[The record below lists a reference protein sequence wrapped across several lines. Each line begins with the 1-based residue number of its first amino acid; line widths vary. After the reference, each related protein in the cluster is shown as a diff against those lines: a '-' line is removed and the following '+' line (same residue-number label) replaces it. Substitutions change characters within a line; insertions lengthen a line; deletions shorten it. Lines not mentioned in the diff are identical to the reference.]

1 MSFHRFAL
9 SCVFSVFAATS
20 LGAALPRDAQYG
32 HLPLHFEP
40 NVGQADANVR
50 FLSRGSGYALFLT
63 QSDTVAVLRN
73 PSSCESV
80 VRLRFVG
87 ANEHAS
93 TAGERGTG
101 GITNDFRGNDPR
113 RWRSGIP
120 HFERVR
126 MSGVYDGIDLVYYG
140 TEGGVEYDFVV
151 APGSDP
157 GRIAMRFEGP
167 HQIDVDAGGDL
178 VLHLEG
184 GMIRQRRPVAYQE
197 RAGVRRA
204 VAARYRQDAPR
215 QFAIELGAYDHT
227 LPLIIDPVLAWS
239 TYLGGTGSDQAF
251 SIAVDGTGST
261 YVTGMTSSANF
272 PTANALQATFAG
284 SADAFVGKL
293 NPAGTAL
300 VYSTYLGG
308 SGTDIGRDIA
318 VDADGNAYVTGQT
331 FSTDFPAVNAIQAAF
346 GGTSDAFLVKLNAAG
361 SALVYATYLGGT
373 LDDDG
378 RSVTLDAARNAYV
391 AGTTHSA
398 NYPTAN
404 AIQAVNA
411 GSPDAFLTKVN
422 AAGSALVYSTY
433 VGGSASD
440 FGYGV
445 AVDGGG
451 AAYVAGVTQSANFP
465 VANAIQASLGGTEDA
480 FVLKVNAAGTAFV
493 YSTYLGGSTTDGARA
508 VALDGAG
515 SAYVAGYT
523 NSTNFPTAN
532 AVQGASA
539 GALDAF
545 VTKMNP
551 AGSALVYSTYLGGS
565 ASEIANGIAVDSAGR
580 AHVIGDTNSTNFPTA
595 APVQAANGGT
605 EDVFVTKFNA
615 AGTALVYSTYLGGS
629 LTEHGYDL
637 AVGSAG
643 DAYLAGQTSSTDFP
657 TANAIQASQAG
668 NGDAFVAKLVD
679 SADVAIAKAADG
691 AFVAGQNSTFEI
703 TVTNTGATAAL
714 DVVVTDALPAGV
726 TLVSATPSQGSCPGT
741 SPVTCN
747 LGTVAG
753 GSLATI
759 SLVVVPSTPGPLSN
773 TATVAAGSADPNA
786 ADNSSTAVVQVGEN
800 ADLSIVKT
808 VVGTFT
814 ADQNGSYSISVT
826 NNGPT
831 AASAVTVTDILPAGA
846 TLISVTPT
854 QGTCSGT
861 TTVTCSLGTLNN
873 GVSASIA
880 LVVRPSAPGPLS
892 NTATVD
898 SPAADP
904 AADNDA
910 STVVITVAAAPA
922 VAAVPA
928 LDGRTLLLLA
938 AFLAAMG
945 TWMAAKAR

>member
-1 MSFHRFAL
+1 MSFHGFAL
-9 SCVFSVFAATS
+9 SCVFSVLAASS

-63 QSDTVAVLRN
+63 QSETVAVLRS
-73 PSSCESV
+73 PSARESV
-80 VRLRFVG
+80 VRLRFVD
-87 ANEHAS
+87 ANDHAPA
-93 TAGERGTG
+93 AGERLTG
-101 GITNDFRGNDPR
+101 GATNDFGGNDPR

-126 MSGVYDGIDLVYYG
+126 MSGVYDGIDVVYYG

-167 HQIDVDAGGDL
+167 TQIDVDAGGDL
-178 VLHLEG
+178 VLHLDG
-184 GMIRQRRPVAYQE
+184 GVIRQQRPVAYQE
-197 RAGVRRA
+197 RAGVRHP

-215 QFAIELGAYDHT
+215 QFAIELGAYDRT

-239 TYLGGTGSDQAF
+239 TYLGGSGSDQAF

-261 YVTGMTSSANF
+261 YVAGLTGSANF
-272 PTANALQATFAG
+272 PTANAFQATFAG
-284 SADAFVGKL
+284 SADAFVAKL
-293 NPAGTAL
+293 NPAGTAF

-308 SGTDIGRDIA
+308 SATDIGRGIA
-318 VDADGNAYVTGQT
+318 VDADGNAYVTGET
-331 FSTDFPAVNAIQAAF
+331 FSSDFPTVNAVQATF
-346 GGTSDAFLVKLNAAG
+346 GGTSDVFLVKLNAAG

-373 LDDDG
+373 LDDTG
-378 RSVTLDAARNAYV
+378 RSVAIDAARNAYV
-391 AGTTHSA
+391 AGWTHSA

-404 AIQAVNA
+404 AIQAANA
-411 GSPDAFLTKVN
+411 GPPDAFLTKVN

-433 VGGSASD
+433 IGGSGGD

-445 AVDGGG
+445 AVDGSG
-451 AAYVAGVTQSANFP
+451 AASVAGVTQSANFP
-465 VANAIQASLGGTEDA
+465 VANAIQASLAGTEDA

-493 YSTYLGGSTTDGARA
+493 YSTYLGGSTADGARG
-508 VALDGAG
+508 VALDGTG

-532 AVQGASA
+532 AVQAASA
-539 GALDAF
+539 GALEAF
-545 VTKMNP
+545 VTKIDP

-565 ASEIANGIAVDSAGR
+565 ASEIANGIAVDSAGQ
-580 AHVIGDTNSTNFPTA
+580 AHVIGDTNSTDFPTA
-595 APVQAANGGT
+595 APVQAFGGA

-615 AGTALVYSTYLGGS
+615 AGTGLVYSTYLGGS
-629 LTEHGYDL
+629 LTEHGNGL

-679 SADVAIAKAADG
+679 SADLAIAKVADG
-691 AFVAGQNSTFEI
+691 AFVAGQNSTFTI
-703 TVTNTGATAAL
+703 TVTNTGATDAL

-753 GSLATI
+753 GGSATI
-759 SLVVVPSTPGPLSN
+759 SLVVVPSSPGPLSN
-773 TATVAAGSADPNA
+773 TATVTAGSADPNTA
-786 ADNSSTAVVQVGEN
+786 NNSSTAVVQVGEN

-808 VVGTFT
+808 AVGTFT
-814 ADQNGSYSISVT
+814 ANEDGSFSISVT

-831 AASAVTVTDILPAGA
+831 AASAVTVTDILPAGV
-846 TLISVTPT
+846 TLISATPT

-873 GVSASIA
+873 GASASIA

-904 AADNDA
+904 AAGNDA
-910 STVVITVAAAPA
+910 STVVITVAPAPA
-922 VAAVPA
+922 IPTVPA
-928 LDGRTLLLLA
+928 LDERTLLLLA
-938 AFLAAMG
+938 TFLAAMG
-945 TWMAAKAR
+945 TWMAAKVR

>member
-1 MSFHRFAL
+1 MTFHGFAL
-9 SCVFSVFAATS
+9 SCVFSVFAAAS
-20 LGAALPRDAQYG
+20 FGATLPRDARYG

-40 NVGQADANVR
+40 NAGQADANVR

-63 QSDTVAVLRN
+63 QSETVAVLRN
-73 PSSCESV
+73 QSAHASV

-87 ANEHAS
+87 ANGHAS
-93 TAGERGTG
+93 ITGEHRTG
-101 GITNDFRGNDPR
+101 GVTNDFRGNDPR
-113 RWRSGIP
+113 RWYPGIP

-126 MSGVYDGIDLVYYG
+126 MSGVYDGIDVVYYG

-157 GRIAMRFEGP
+157 GRIAMRFDGAT
-167 HQIDVDAGGDL
+167 QIDVDAGGDL
-178 VLHLEG
+178 VLHLDG
-184 GMIRQRRPVAYQE
+184 GVIRQQRPVAYQE
-197 RAGVRRA
+197 RAGVRHA
-204 VAARYRQDAPR
+204 VAARYRQDTPR
-215 QFAIELGAYDHT
+215 QFAIELGAYDRT

-261 YVTGMTSSANF
+261 YVTGLTASANF
-272 PTANALQATFAG
+272 PTANALQATLAG
-284 SADAFVGKL
+284 SADAFVAKL
-293 NPAGTAL
+293 NPAGTAF

-308 SGTDIGRDIA
+308 SGTDIGRGIA

-331 FSTDFPAVNAIQAAF
+331 FSIDFPTANAVQAAF

-378 RSVTLDAARNAYV
+378 QSVALDAARNAYV

-411 GSPDAFLTKVN
+411 GPPDAFLTKVN

-433 VGGSASD
+433 IGGSGGD

-465 VANAIQASLGGTEDA
+465 VANAIQAALAGTEDA

-493 YSTYLGGSTTDGARA
+493 YSTYLGGSAADGARA
-508 VALDGAG
+508 VALDGTG

-523 NSTNFPTAN
+523 SSTNFPTAN
-532 AVQGASA
+532 AVQGANA
-539 GALDAF
+539 GAQDAF
-545 VTKMNP
+545 VTKINP

-565 ASEIANGIAVDSAGR
+565 ASEVANGIAVDSAGR
-580 AHVIGDTNSTNFPTA
+580 AHVTGGTNSTNFPTA
-595 APVQAANGGT
+595 APVQAYGGT

-629 LTEHGYDL
+629 LTERGHAV

-657 TANAIQASQAG
+657 TANPLQASQAG
-668 NGDAFVAKLVD
+668 AGDAFVAKLVD
-679 SADVAIAKAADG
+679 SADLAIAKAADG
-691 AFVAGQNSTFEI
+691 PFVAGQNSTFQI

-753 GSLATI
+753 GSSATI
-759 SLVVVPSTPGPLSN
+759 SLVVVPASPGPLSN
-773 TATVAAGSADPNA
+773 TATVTTGSADPNA
-786 ADNSSTAVVQVGEN
+786 ANDSSTVLVQVGEN

-808 VVGTFT
+808 AAGPFT
-814 ADQNGSYSISVT
+814 ANQNGSYSISVT

-831 AASAVTVTDILPAGA
+831 AASAVTVTDILPAGV
-846 TLISVTPT
+846 TLISATPT

-873 GVSASIA
+873 GASASIA

-904 AADNDA
+904 AAGNNA
-910 STVVITVAAAPA
+910 STAVVTVAPAPA
-922 VAAVPA
+922 VPAVPA

-938 AFLAAMG
+938 GFLAAMG
-945 TWMAAKAR
+945 MWMAAKVR